1 MISCLR
7 TSDQKTSM
15 RLNAL
20 FIRFKTLWHLYGIT
34 TCLKRE
40 STDAYKQRD
49 AERLIDMYAYRY
61 AYHGNYHALYI
72 CMYT

>member
-1 MISCLR
+1 
-7 TSDQKTSM
+7 M

-20 FIRFKTLWHLYGIT
+20 FIRFKTLWCLSGIT

-49 AERLIDMYAYRY
+49 AERLIDMYTYEVY
-61 AYHGNYHALYI
+61 TMVGIVLYVE
-72 CMYT
+72 MYTCVVYTMVTIMLIW